1 MAAPDGDCRL
11 TPPAIALIWDDVTR
25 LGGVNTWLY
34 QLVDLLP
41 ARGLDAWLVDLGE
54 SECGLVDV
62 TPWRHR
68 ILTLRQR
75 PLESARGFRRRVR
88 DEFAKRGIRL
98 AVLQEHR
105 FGEDLI
111 ACLPA
116 GFPVSNVIHVDRP
129 DPRYLQLALALDPM
143 LVEQYCVSPRILE
156 KFLPLLPP
164 ERRDR
169 VSFLPLG
176 VAMPPE
182 LPPRPLTP
190 GEPLRVVYAGRL
202 SHGQKRVLDIPEF
215 LTVADR
221 AGLRMVFDVYGGG
234 EDEAA
239 LQAAAKT
246 WSDRGTLRLHGSRPQ
261 TEVLDALAG
270 AHVMIL
276 FSDYE
281 GLPLVLLEAMARST
295 VPVVTDVPSGIRD
308 LLRDGHDAR
317 LHPPRRP
324 DEAVRVLAELAAD
337 PGQYERLARNARQTA
352 LQYDLARCTDAYADH
367 FRKTAAGPDI
377 YRQPSPP
384 RPRGGWK
391 QALAD
396 RLPSV
401 LLKTLRRA

>member
-1 MAAPDGDCRL
+1 MSDV
-11 TPPAIALIWDDVTR
+11 PPVPIAIIWDDMTR

-41 ARGLDAWLVDLGE
+41 PRGLDAWLVDLGDR
-54 SECGLVDV
+54 ECGLVDV
-62 TPWRHR
+62 GPWRHR

-75 PLESARGFRRRVR
+75 PLESARGFRHRVR
-88 DEFAKRGIRL
+88 REFQNRGIRL

-164 ERRDR
+164 ERRER

-176 VAMPPE
+176 VEMPPE
-182 LPPRPLTP
+182 LPPRPLPP
-190 GEPLRVVYAGRL
+190 GEPLRVIYAGRL
-202 SHGQKRVLDIPEF
+202 SHGQKRVLDIPDF
-215 LTVADR
+215 LAAADR
-221 AGLRMVFDVYGGG
+221 AGLRMVLDVYGGG

-239 LQAAAKT
+239 LRSSTKPWT
-246 WSDRGTLRLHGSRPQ
+246 ERGTMRLHGSRPQ
-261 TEVLDALAG
+261 SEVLAALAG

-317 LHPPRRP
+317 LYPPRRP
-324 DEAVRVLAELAAD
+324 DEAVRVLAELAGD
-337 PGQYERLARNARQTA
+337 PDQYGRLARNARQTA
-352 LQYDLARCTDAYADH
+352 LRYDLARCTDAYAEH
-367 FRKTAAGPDI
+367 FRNTLAPPEI
-377 YRQPSPP
+377 YRRPPPP
-384 RPRGGWK
+384 RPHAGWK

-396 RLPSV
+396 RLPAAI
-401 LLKTLRRA
+401 LRKLQRA